1 MKYKYT
7 VFAECNLEEE
17 DLVTKL
23 EQAGLTKIFVERF
36 INIERLLRDQ
46 NKFLDENF
54 DAKWVKI
61 RTSGIIKRAELV
73 EAIERRIQKAECK
86 SMFVL
91 MSAINE
97 AGVECELPNA
107 TIGVMLERCVEL
119 LEQ

>member
-7 VFAECNLEEE
+7 IFAECNLEEE

-54 DAKWVKI
+54 DAKWEKI

-91 MSAINE
+91 MSAH
-97 AGVECELPNA
+97 
-107 TIGVMLERCVEL
+107 
-119 LEQ
+119 

>member
-1 MKYKYT
+1 MKFKYT
-7 VFAECNLEEE
+7 IFAESNLEEE
-17 DLVTKL
+17 ALVTKL

-54 DAKWVKI
+54 EVKWEKI

-73 EAIERRIQKAECK
+73 EAIEKRIRRVECK
-86 SMFVL
+86 SMFAL

-97 AGVECELPNA
+97 AGVECGLPNA